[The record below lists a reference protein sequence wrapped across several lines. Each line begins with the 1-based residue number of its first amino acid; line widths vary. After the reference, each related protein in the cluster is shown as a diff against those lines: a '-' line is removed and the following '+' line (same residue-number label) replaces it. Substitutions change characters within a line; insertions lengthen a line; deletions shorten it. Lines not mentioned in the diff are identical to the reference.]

1 MDIQNIL
8 DLESEIR
15 EIIELAQE
23 DTYQN
28 SERTEKDYEFYGES
42 DINQTLADNNP
53 NMSSNYGSQRNLA
66 NYLDS
71 LSLNNLKVIRSL
83 MLTGAK
89 ITEEDIEDEE
99 LENLEKIFQE
109 FFNSVTDDKNAIID
123 DIIKESLYL
132 DKYLTNGLMYCLD

>member
-1 MDIQNIL
+1 MDIQKIL

-23 DTYQN
+23 EQ
-28 SERTEKDYEFYGES
+28 SQFEQRTEKDYEFYGES
-42 DINQTLADNNP
+42 DINETLSDNNP
-53 NMSSNYGSQRNLA
+53 NMGSNYGSQRNLI
-66 NYLDS
+66 NYLES

-83 MLTGAK
+83 MLTGAR

-99 LENLEKIFQE
+99 LEELEVIFQE
-109 FFNSVTDDKNAIID
+109 FYNSVPDDKFAIID
-123 DIIKESLYL
+123 DIIKESSYL